1 MKKIELILII
11 TGIFIFLDFLT
22 TVIGIQKDNLAEA
35 NPFLKYVV
43 LNTPLFFV
51 IKLCTWLIIIGMYK
65 IVVKVFP
72 IMKLYMIILYSVFDF
87 ALFIV
92 LINNFILIFSF

>member
-1 MKKIELILII
+1 MKKIEPILII

-35 NPFLKYVV
+35 NPFIENVV

-51 IKLCTWLIIIGMYK
+51 IKLCTWLIVVGMYK
-65 IVVKVFP
+65 IVVKCFP
-72 IMKLYMIILYSVFDF
+72 IMRLYMTILYSIFDF
-87 ALFIV
+87 CLFIV